1 MIGPKLFEENWLDLV
16 NEGCLARPY
25 CVEILCQMPVK
36 FMEHYQRLNQS
47 ELLHTANPTKFKV
60 LQYILKKHSFYND
73 KVLVF
78 CDRPKILE
86 LYAKKLKLPF
96 IHGETK

>member
-1 MIGPKLFEENWLDLV
+1 
-16 NEGCLARPY
+16 
-25 CVEILCQMPVK
+25 MPSK
-36 FMEHYQRLNQS
+36 FMEHYKRLDQS
-47 ELLHTANPTKFKV
+47 ELLHTANPTKFKI
-60 LQYILKKHSFYND
+60 LQYLLKKHSAFND
-73 KVLVF
+73 KILVF